1 MTKTDSAYIQQKLF
15 ATMCNCLSRNRNRKP
30 GHRRQVIR
38 TTTNPRIN
46 SQAIR
51 SHHIN
56 NKVATTSRMA
66 LVSKADTRAAIHQTM
81 AALDQMMD
89 LVMGR
94 AWIFQA
100 MTCRSKKEG
109 KQTNGIQETENG
121 PQKGLLLHKKQH
133 QVH

>member
-1 MTKTDSAYIQQKLF
+1 MPKPVKEFGDEFSKQSA
-15 ATMCNCLSRNRNRKP
+15 
-30 GHRRQVIR
+30 
-38 TTTNPRIN
+38 
-46 SQAIR
+46 
-51 SHHIN
+51 
-56 NKVATTSRMA
+56 
-66 LVSKADTRAAIHQTM
+66 
-81 AALDQMMD
+81 QMID